1 MTLIYLIS
9 RWLGHQKL
17 ERKILFFALS
27 SYPVV
32 FNSVNVTEMLGEND
46 GKLHFPDKRLRSLGE
61 SLCTNNAL
69 CNALTLHFSM
79 QLSSV
84 FNRALIGMLLSSVEI
99 SVLAF
104 FLFTFFLKGVHRN
117 NLHLTVMA
125 LSVAMIRFQ
134 GHRNLKQ
141 SWLPA
146 FWRKIQIHRRLNR
159 TLDSEHTGEKEEKKR
174 RKCSLFFLYSEW
186 ESTEDW
192 PSLFARY
199 AHENASLCDGLC
211 SRAQLSLAVV
221 KLSRCLVGTN
231 DSGIWFET
239 RSREG
244 GIAAGFQPFSNSL
257 FGESG
262 QECEWF

>member
-1 MTLIYLIS
+1 M
-9 RWLGHQKL
+9 
-17 ERKILFFALS
+17 
-27 SYPVV
+27 

-141 SWLPA
+141 S
-146 FWRKIQIHRRLNR
+146 
-159 TLDSEHTGEKEEKKR
+159 
-174 RKCSLFFLYSEW
+174 
-186 ESTEDW
+186 
-192 PSLFARY
+192 
-199 AHENASLCDGLC
+199 
-211 SRAQLSLAVV
+211 
-221 KLSRCLVGTN
+221 
-231 DSGIWFET
+231 
-239 RSREG
+239 
-244 GIAAGFQPFSNSL
+244 
-257 FGESG
+257 
-262 QECEWF
+262 